1 MHSSPVDE
9 ELEVAPVSVRVTAD
23 TLTVDLE
30 DGRTISVPTAWYPR
44 LASGTRKEWAN
55 YEVSALGIHW
65 PDLDEDLSIRGL
77 LLGRKSGESAGSL
90 KFWLDARRKGKM
102 VTLQDFVKTLR
113 KRRSVKSKR
122 NAG

>member
-1 MHSSPVDE
+1 MISSPVEE
-9 ELEVAPVSVRVTAD
+9 ELEVAPIRVRVTAD

-55 YEVSALGIHW
+55 YEVGALGIHW

-77 LLGRKSGESAGSL
+77 LLGRKSGESAASL
-90 KFWLDARRKGKM
+90 QFWLDARQNGKS
-102 VTLQDFVKTLR
+102 VTLADFVKSLQKRAVAKGKR
-113 KRRSVKSKR
+113 KAV
-122 NAG
+122 